1 MDNLIQRAKDWLGLG
16 PAPTTVI
23 PVPAEQKSVGGTPIA
38 TTGDGNLTQ
47 LGAPVNTLPGVIGV
61 SPAANL
67 ALSSAAVWACC
78 RLISNSIA
86 TLPTELNQL
95 TDQGKVPATKHP
107 LYRVLTRSPNVDM
120 TPQQWI
126 QPTLLSLL
134 LWGNAYTWVDRV
146 GDEVIGLWPLN
157 PARVQ
162 LILQMDGTFAY
173 YYSDFRG
180 RLNIFSDQDVIH
192 FRMFS
197 LDGYLGLPVLIYHR
211 MTIDLQMA
219 SQTYATSVYQNGGQ
233 PGGVINYPGV
243 LRKEQADRIRE
254 SWYKVHGG
262 PTNAG
267 RLCVLEEGM
276 KYEPIGIPPEQ
287 LQYIEEQKFSVE
299 QIARIF
305 GVPPHLIGAM
315 DKPTYASVE
324 QQSLEFVQYTI
335 QPHVAVLEQGVAKN
349 LIDDDDIEWRFNLNA
364 FERGDIATR
373 YASYATGRQW
383 GWFSANDVRTAEGMN
398 KIDGGDDYLTPLNM
412 IAVPA
417 DGKPYPVPAAPAK
430 PGAPATTAPK
440 PTGG

>member
-1 MDNLIQRAKDWLGLG
+1 MANLIQSAREWLGIKP
-16 PAPTTVI
+16 PAPV
-23 PVPAEQKSVGGTPIA
+23 EQKTVHGSPIV
-38 TTGDGNLTQ
+38 TTGDGNISQ
-47 LGAPVNTLPGVIGV
+47 IGSPVNTMPGVMGV

-86 TLPTELNQL
+86 TLPTELYQL
-95 TDQGKVPATKHP
+95 TSDGKVPAVNHP
-107 LYRVLTRSPNVDM
+107 LYRILTKSPNPDM
-120 TPQQWI
+120 TPQQWL

-146 GDEVIGLWPLN
+146 GDDIIAVWPLN

-162 LILQMDGTFAY
+162 LILQLDGTFAY
-173 YYSDFRG
+173 YYNDFRG
-180 RLNIFSDQDVIH
+180 KVNIFTDEDVIH

-197 LDGYLGLPVLIYHR
+197 MDGYLGLPVLIYHR

-219 SQTYATSVYQNGGQ
+219 SQTYATCIYQNGGQ
-233 PGGVINYPGV
+233 PGGVLKYPGV
-243 LRKEQADRIRE
+243 LKKEQTDRIRE
-254 SWYKVHGG
+254 SWYAQHGG

-267 RLCVLEEGM
+267 RLAVLEEGM
-276 KYEPIGIPPEQ
+276 TYEPIGIPPEQ
-287 LQYIEEQKFSVE
+287 LQYIEEQRFSVE

-335 QPHVAVLEQGVAKN
+335 QPHAAVLEQGIAKA
-349 LIDDDDIEWRFNLNA
+349 LLDDDDIIWRFNMNA
-364 FERGDIATR
+364 FERGDISTR

-383 GWFSANDVRTAEGMN
+383 GWLSANDVRVSEDMN
-398 KIDGGDDYLTPLNM
+398 KIEGGDDYLTPLNM

-417 DGKPYPVPAAPAK
+417 DGKPYPVSLPPAPAQ
-430 PGAPATTAPK
+430 PGAPAATAPK
-440 PTGG
+440 P